1 MDVVLAPDIY
11 VNASIAFGS
20 PPERVVRRAFG
31 GPVKPKTSTWVME
44 RVESMLHALPEFKD
58 DAVAQQMTTIRGL
71 VDVVPTKDFFIEDWN
86 EALVALAKAAG
97 VARVLTDHP
106 DLLADKSI
114 EGVEFVSSDDWLGE
128 QVSPPPHHPPSNLAP

>member
-11 VNASIAFGS
+11 VNASIALGS
-20 PPERVVRRAFG
+20 SPERAVRRAFG
-31 GPVKPKTSTWVME
+31 GPVKPKTSIWVME

-71 VDVVPTKDFFIEDWN
+71 VDVIETKKFFIEDWN
-86 EALVALAKAAG
+86 EALVALAEAAE

-106 DLLADKSI
+106 DLLANNGKA
-114 EGVEFVSSDDWLGE
+114 GVEFVSSDDWLGE
-128 QVSPPPHHPPSNLAP
+128 QLTPPPPPLA